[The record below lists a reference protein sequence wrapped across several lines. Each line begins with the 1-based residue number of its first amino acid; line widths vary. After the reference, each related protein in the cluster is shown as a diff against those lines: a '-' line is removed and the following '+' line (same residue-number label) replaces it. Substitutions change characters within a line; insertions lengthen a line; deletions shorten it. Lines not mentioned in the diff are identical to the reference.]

1 MKLSSVDYYLDWPVS
16 IKLKNLREFI
26 ITNLEKKGD
35 LIRWSIV
42 DIQDSIDSFGTKKL
56 KNKKNINFFSYNLYF
71 NSNFVF

>member
-26 ITNLEKKGD
+26 ITNLEKKGE

-42 DIQDSIDSFGTKKL
+42 DIQNSIDSFGTKKL
-56 KNKKNINFFSYNLYF
+56 KIKAVIAN
-71 NSNFVF
+71 

>member
-35 LIRWSIV
+35 LIRCSIV
-42 DIQDSIDSFGTKKL
+42 DLQNSIDSFGTKKL
-56 KNKKNINFFSYNLYF
+56 KIKAVIAN
-71 NSNFVF
+71 

>member
-1 MKLSSVDYYLDWPVS
+1 MKLNSVDCHLDWPVS

-42 DIQDSIDSFGTKKL
+42 DIQNSIDSFGTKKL
-56 KNKKNINFFSYNLYF
+56 KIKAVLAN
-71 NSNFVF
+71 

>member
-1 MKLSSVDYYLDWPVS
+1 MKLNSVDYYLDWPVS

-42 DIQDSIDSFGTKKL
+42 DIQNSIDSFGTKKL
-56 KNKKNINFFSYNLYF
+56 RIKAILANKKYIN
-71 NSNFVF
+71 

>member
-1 MKLSSVDYYLDWPVS
+1 MKLTLVDYYLDWPVS

-42 DIQDSIDSFGTKKL
+42 DIQNSIDSFGTKKL
-56 KNKKNINFFSYNLYF
+56 KIKAVIAN
-71 NSNFVF
+71 

>member
-1 MKLSSVDYYLDWPVS
+1 MKLSSVDYYLDWPVA

-42 DIQDSIDSFGTKKL
+42 DIQNSIDSFGKKKL
-56 KNKKNINFFSYNLYF
+56 KIKAVIAN
-71 NSNFVF
+71 

>member
-1 MKLSSVDYYLDWPVS
+1 MKLNSVDYHLDWPVS

-42 DIQDSIDSFGTKKL
+42 DIEDSIDSFGTKKL
-56 KNKKNINFFSYNLYF
+56 KIKAVLAN
-71 NSNFVF
+71 

>member
-1 MKLSSVDYYLDWPVS
+1 MKLSSFDYYLDWPVS

-56 KNKKNINFFSYNLYF
+56 KIKAVLTN
-71 NSNFVF
+71 

>member
-42 DIQDSIDSFGTKKL
+42 DIQNSIDSFETKKL
-56 KNKKNINFFSYNLYF
+56 KIKAVVVN
-71 NSNFVF
+71 